1 MSIIFHFRAA
11 IFDLDGTLLNT
22 LPGIQTSANL
32 MLDDYELPNVGPAEI
47 RRFVGDGATMLVK
60 RLLEHANGEK
70 VPVPEA
76 LERYLFHF
84 HKHCLDGIAPYP
96 GIPELLDFLR
106 SLDIPAAVCTN
117 KPQDLAEINIHACFP
132 ENSFRHI
139 LGDSPDHP
147 KKPAPDGAL
156 RLAQAMK
163 ATPAQ
168 CLYIGDTNTDMRTGQ
183 AAGMFTVGAAWGFR
197 DRNELA
203 AFHPDYLVDTPNQ
216 LLDYLAKTIQDEN

>member
-1 MSIIFHFRAA
+1 MSEIFHFRAA

-22 LPGIQTSANL
+22 LPGIQTSAYL
-32 MLDDYELPNVGPAEI
+32 MLKDYELANVGPAEI
-47 RRFVGDGATMLVK
+47 RRFVGDGATMLVT
-60 RLLEHANGEK
+60 RLLEHANGGK

-76 LERYLFHF
+76 LERYLSHF
-84 HKHCLDGIAPYP
+84 HRHCLDDIAPYP
-96 GIPELLDFLR
+96 GIPELLNFLH
-106 SLDIPAAVCTN
+106 SQNIPVAVCTN

-132 ENSFRHI
+132 DNSFLHI

-156 RLAQAMK
+156 RLAQAMQ
-163 ATPAQ
+163 ATPSQ

-197 DRNELA
+197 SRNELA
-203 AFHPDYLVDTPNQ
+203 AFRPDYLAETPDQ
-216 LLDYLAKTIQDEN
+216 LLNYLSKTMQNEN